1 MSRRRR
7 TEEFEDDGRT
17 IVPMNVDGMPWY
29 TRGVEDPEQRQAP
42 EAGRDTRPPL
52 SKQEARGYA
61 WAAVK
66 AGLLIGA
73 VFAVVFL
80 GFLAFCCFVWFR

>member
-1 MSRRRR
+1 MSRRRK

-29 TRGVEDPEQRQAP
+29 TRGVDDPEQKASDT
-42 EAGRDTRPPL
+42 GRDTRPVL

-73 VFAVVFL
+73 VFAAVFL
-80 GFLAFCCFVWFR
+80 GFLAFCYFVWFR